1 MDSVPLSHPTPSHS
15 NPPTPLRQRALL
27 NSIFHA
33 SRSESHTNDRA
44 EGPYS
49 MIDDGSA
56 GRRHGRRAGPGL
68 LGHHAGRLGNRIAA
82 LSSRSRSHACS
93 DRVDWHYS
101 PNGSYVPVS
110 SHSRTTERPWGDERP
125 SASETQ
131 PGRSGRSGRNGRTRS
146 RRQRQR
152 CEDSRRSCTSVISQ
166 QSLRKKL
173 YTLIT
178 AGIFFIVVLTICECL
193 TFSGI
198 H

>member
-1 MDSVPLSHPTPSHS
+1 MDSVPLSQPAPSRSSPH
-15 NPPTPLRQRALL
+15 TPLRQRAFL

-33 SRSESHTNDRA
+33 SRSEPHTNDQA

-56 GRRHGRRAGPGL
+56 GRSRGRRAGPGL
-68 LGHHAGRLGNRIAA
+68 LGHHVGRLGDSIVA

-93 DRVDWHYS
+93 DRIAWHYAS
-101 PNGSYVPVS
+101 NGSYVPVD
-110 SHSRTTERPWGDERP
+110 SHSGTEERAWGDQRP

-131 PGRSGRSGRNGRTRS
+131 PGRSGRHGRTRS
-146 RRQRQR
+146 GRQRQR
-152 CEDSRRSCTSVISQ
+152 YEDPARSCTSIIGQ

-178 AGIFFIVVLTICECL
+178 AGIFFLVVLAVCESC
-193 TFSGI
+193 FSPI
-198 H
+198 SL